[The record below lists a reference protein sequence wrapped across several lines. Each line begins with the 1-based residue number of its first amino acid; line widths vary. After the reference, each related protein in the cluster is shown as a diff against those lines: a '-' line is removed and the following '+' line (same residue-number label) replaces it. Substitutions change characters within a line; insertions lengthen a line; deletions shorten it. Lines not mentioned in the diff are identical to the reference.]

1 MLLGSAWTPSFPLM
15 GLVACLE
22 PAMECITC
30 SGTTLT
36 GVVYNILYTVPC
48 SPLFSDINYY
58 FVFCTGYNFPLFAF
72 LDTCYLFIG
81 LDTLINTQLFA
92 GEKLQSYL
100 SNWLI
105 FPYWGK
111 SFTVWFCTKFWSN
124 CFILILNITTVLH
137 RPCCNLPPFT
147 VPSSSVLP
155 GNFVLAVLT
164 FSQSNY
170 QNYAFWL

>member
-48 SPLFSDINYY
+48 SALFSDINYY
-58 FVFCTGYNFPLFAF
+58 FVFCTGYKFPLFAF

-92 GEKLQSYL
+92 GEKLQ
-100 SNWLI
+100 LI
-105 FPYWGK
+105 CP
-111 SFTVWFCTKFWSN
+111 TD
-124 CFILILNITTVLH
+124 
-137 RPCCNLPPFT
+137 
-147 VPSSSVLP
+147 SSSLTV
-155 GNFVLAVLT
+155 GNPSLCGFVLNFDPIVL
-164 FSQSNY
+164 F
-170 QNYAFWL
+170 